1 MADGIDPASEQ
12 AGTPSPNVGSPSLGL
27 PSLGIPSL
35 DQGSETSQAGDAK
48 PEIVDG
54 FPGAPP
60 PQRAPRPRRFL
71 TTGRIIAIGLIALAA
86 LGGIVRAVRQASA
99 TPADKQAC
107 ASILSGAQQHNL
119 LNNPEMMTSLSQA
132 NDKPLYAAYGLML
145 TDVNARNLTQFVTD
159 LNQAIHRCNQ
169 ISNDFKQGFLQF
181 CDQNEG
187 LCKREVHV
195 GPF

>member
-1 MADGIDPASEQ
+1 MADGIDPASGQ
-12 AGTPSPNVGSPSLGL
+12 AGTPLPNLGL
-27 PSLGIPSL
+27 PSLGVPSL
-35 DQGSETSQAGDAK
+35 DQASGPSPAGDAK

-54 FPGAPP
+54 FPSAPRP
-60 PQRAPRPRRFL
+60 PAARRPRRFL
-71 TTGRIIAIGLIALAA
+71 TTTRIIAIGLIALAA

-99 TPADKQAC
+99 TPADKAAC
-107 ASILSGAQQHNL
+107 ASILSTAKQNKL
-119 LNNPEMMTSLSQA
+119 LTNPTDMMSSLSHA

-145 TDVNARNLTQFVTD
+145 TDINAQNAGQYVTD